1 MSILS
6 TVIGI
11 RPFMAL
17 LLVATAVGT
26 VAVISNGTASAAKPQ
41 EVVEWSN
48 GFPSGPHFN
57 LNIHGKKDGYNCDSS
72 EPGGGSVFVPEYGTS
87 QIQMVQNKKSSV
99 SELVV
104 YDKCGD
110 AFDGDPAVA
119 QLPKGEYQVYA
130 RILAKPKKDDEP
142 RQVTFYPQL
151 VEACNDATVYDIN
164 GDGAT
169 DVNDLLLIDV
179 NGDGVVDPAGTAP
192 SEHDLNGDGVVDQ
205 ADVDMWL
212 ATFGDLIEC
221 TDSSLIAL
229 GGVTSNGAFTVE
241 EQTLE
246 RTKGKSKA
254 VNVTEMFTYTGVAFD
269 TSFDLDGDGDLDI
282 DDLLL
287 TDINDDGVV
296 DAIGAV
302 PSEHDISGNGVVDGT
317 DLDLWIDSLILAG
330 IYQELN
336 QTWIFDIADLV
347 VYGWDYENNGS
358 KLVQVRYYPVNQTEF
373 IQ

>member
-1 MSILS
+1 MGYFLS
-6 TVIGI
+6 FHGLRPLIG
-11 RPFMAL
+11 L
-17 LLVATAVGT
+17 LLVATALST
-26 VAVISNGTASAAKPQ
+26 AAVVSNGTASAAKPQ

-57 LNIHGKKDGYNCDSS
+57 LNIHGKKDGYICDSS

-99 SELVV
+99 SELIVH
-104 YDKCGD
+104 DKCGD

-142 RQVTFYPQL
+142 REVTFFPQL
-151 VEACNDATVYDIN
+151 IEACNDATVYDIN
-164 GDGAT
+164 GDGVT

-179 NGDGVVDPAGTAP
+179 NGDGVIDAAGAVP

-205 ADVDMWL
+205 ADLDLWL

-229 GGVTSNGAFTVE
+229 GGVTANGAFTVE
-241 EQTLE
+241 DQTLE

-254 VNVTEMFTYTGVAFD
+254 VDVTDMFTYTGIAFD
-269 TSFDLDGDGDLDI
+269 TSLDLDGDGDLDI

-287 TDINDDGVV
+287 TDINGDGAV

-302 PSEHDISGNGVVDGT
+302 PSEHDINGDGVVDNT
-317 DLDLWIDSLILAG
+317 DLDLWIGSLILAG
-330 IYQELN
+330 LYQELN
-336 QTWIFDIADLV
+336 QAWIFDIADLV
-347 VYGWDYENNGS
+347 VYGWDYQNNGS
-358 KLVQVRYYPVNQTEF
+358 KLVQVRYYPVDQTEF
-373 IQ
+373 VQ